1 MPSDGQRTYRIH
13 EFATLTGVSV
23 RALHHYDRLGLLKP
37 RRTASGYRLYADGDA
52 AVLEQIV
59 ALKFIGVPLRDVK
72 RLLRTAPG
80 EFKKVLAA
88 QRTLLE
94 EKRRRLDLAI
104 AAIRQA
110 QDVDASRPAA
120 LKHII
125 EVIEMQDNQDE
136 FKKQYDALLQGKM
149 ERLKALSPDAR
160 QQLRGQFAELC
171 NEIQGALDQDP
182 AGPRAQALAGRWL
195 QLLGALSP
203 TGTVDPQLLKYEA
216 AYISDRGWPAGAPQL
231 EPPYGR
237 PVWEFMAKAIAARSP
252 NNS

>member
-1 MPSDGQRTYRIH
+1 MAAEGRRTYRIH

-37 RRTASGYRLYADGDA
+37 RRAASGYRLYVDGDVG
-52 AVLEQIV
+52 VLEQIV

-104 AAIRQA
+104 EAIRQA
-110 QDVDASRPAA
+110 QDADAGQPAV

-125 EVIEMQDNQDE
+125 EVIDMQDNQDE
-136 FKKQYDALLQGKM
+136 FKKQYDALLQGKI

-171 NEIQGALDQDP
+171 TEIQGALDQDP
-182 AGPRAQALAGRWL
+182 AGPRAQDLLGRWV

-203 TGTVDPQLLKYEA
+203 TGAVDPQLLKYEA
-216 AYISDRGWPAGAPQL
+216 AYISDRGWPAGAPQP

-237 PVWEFMAKAIAARSP
+237 PVWEFMAKAIAARP
-252 NNS
+252 GRR